1 MKVKWKMKQNNIEMT
16 IKMEIGK
23 KKEKKKG
30 CRTPDKMGVY
40 N

>member
-23 KKEKKKG
+23 KKEKEK
-30 CRTPDKMGVY
+30 RM
-40 N
+40 